1 MYNWKPKK
9 NGIEPFTQYMRY
21 QDDFF
26 HKQKLINIRKRSNKF
41 IFPSI
46 VKPKTS
52 YQSKKSPN
60 HSHNVIA
67 SSLDKNYNI
76 SKDNAYLGNK
86 LIQISTRPKQP
97 LNDYFLMMSEKRIK
111 FNQFVRTMEKERV
124 NRENLFFKSRLMN
137 TPSIINHKKLD
148 KEFSETRSMTMH
160 LRKIEPMSSI
170 DGEKE
175 EFYSKTLN

>member
-1 MYNWKPKK
+1 M
-9 NGIEPFTQYMRY
+9 
-21 QDDFF
+21 
-26 HKQKLINIRKRSNKF
+26 
-41 IFPSI
+41 
-46 VKPKTS
+46 
-52 YQSKKSPN
+52 
-60 HSHNVIA
+60 IA

-124 NRENLFFKSRLMN
+124 HRESLFFKSRLMN

-175 EFYSKTLN
+175 ECYSKTLI